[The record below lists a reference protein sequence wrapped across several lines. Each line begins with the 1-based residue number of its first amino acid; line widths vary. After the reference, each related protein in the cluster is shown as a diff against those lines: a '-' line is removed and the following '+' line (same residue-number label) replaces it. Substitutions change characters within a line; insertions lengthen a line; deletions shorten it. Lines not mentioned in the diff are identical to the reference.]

1 MEAKKY
7 YTSGEFAKHTGVNKR
22 TLHYYNEIGL
32 FKPAFIGENGYHYYS
47 DMQFASLELILV
59 LRRIG
64 LSIGEIQAYFF
75 GSAHDGFEEI
85 LAQKKQLIEDS
96 IAQLLSIRSFL
107 DKRSERIQLALQAK
121 HGEISCI
128 TLPARRIVLSEP
140 IIGMGETEEIAIA
153 AEFSMRLKKLFSLYD
168 NFGTR
173 ISVDALQQH
182 QFDCYDRYYAY
193 CPKQVTSCDE
203 IIPAGTYLQAF
214 CIGNWDKLSAVYAQI
229 LQYAQENS
237 LVLSGYAYE
246 EGLNEMAL
254 NMGVENISYSDDY
267 VTRIIVEV
275 KKKQ

>member
-64 LSIGEIQAYFF
+64 LSIGEIQAYFS

-153 AEFSMRLKKLFSLYD
+153 AEFSMR
-168 NFGTR
+168 G
-173 ISVDALQQH
+173 
-182 QFDCYDRYYAY
+182 
-193 CPKQVTSCDE
+193 E
-203 IIPAGTYLQAF
+203 
-214 CIGNWDKLSAVYAQI
+214 LS
-229 LQYAQENS
+229 S
-237 LVLSGYAYE
+237 
-246 EGLNEMAL
+246 
-254 NMGVENISYSDDY
+254 
-267 VTRIIVEV
+267 
-275 KKKQ
+275 